1 MFALKSNF
9 SYLQNMIADTDFLIV
24 EDELLIAETIS
35 DILINAGCNQIRIVS
50 SVEEAIREIE
60 QRKPQLVL
68 TDINLGE
75 EKTGIDLGKLLQS
88 VYHIP
93 FIYITSHSS
102 PEILGKAKHTRP
114 NAYIIKPFKNEDL
127 LVAIEL
133 AIFNSTEAPASKT
146 ESSELVIK
154 EGRAMVRLDCN
165 NITWLEADGNYTTV
179 NLADSKRKVI
189 RTSLSDLQ
197 EQLSPH
203 QFIRIHKSYVVNK
216 AQVSEI
222 RANSVMITT
231 HNELPVG
238 RSYRQALDE
247 IFK

>member
-1 MFALKSNF
+1 
-9 SYLQNMIADTDFLIV
+9 MIRETDFLIV

-35 DILINAGCNQIRIVS
+35 DILMNAGGSQIRIVS
-50 SVEEAIREIE
+50 SVEDAIREIE
-60 QRKPQLVL
+60 HRKPQLVL
-68 TDINLGE
+68 TDINLGK
-75 EKTGIDLGKLLQS
+75 EKTGIDLGGLLQS
-88 VYHIP
+88 SYHIP

-133 AIFNSTEAPASKT
+133 AIFNSMEHRGTKADPA
-146 ESSELVIK
+146 ELVIK
-154 EGRAMVRLDCN
+154 EGRAMVRLDCD

-179 NLADSKRKVI
+179 NLTDSKRKVI
-189 RTSLSDLQ
+189 RTSLSELQ
-197 EQLSPH
+197 QQLPPQ

-216 AQVSEI
+216 AQVSEV
-222 RANSVMITT
+222 RANSIMINTQ
-231 HNELPVG
+231 NELPVG
-238 RSYRQALDE
+238 RSFRQALDA